1 MPYFTHIEFGEPHE
15 PKTIITATH
24 SYNEDKNG
32 EQIVNVF
39 EYSVE
44 KQDRSGNFK
53 PLKWSEEAVRIT
65 LKAHFWVFG
74 IDNDKTEKII

>member
-44 KQDRSGNFK
+44 KQDKSGNFK
-53 PLKWSEEAVRIT
+53 PLKWSAEAVKIQI
-65 LKAHFWVFG
+65 KALIFVYG
-74 IDNDKTEKII
+74 IDNSNTEKI

>member
-44 KQDRSGNFK
+44 KQDGEGYK
-53 PLKWSEEAVRIT
+53 DLKWSAEAVKIQI
-65 LKAHFWVFG
+65 KALIFVYG
-74 IDNDKTEKII
+74 IDNSNTEKI